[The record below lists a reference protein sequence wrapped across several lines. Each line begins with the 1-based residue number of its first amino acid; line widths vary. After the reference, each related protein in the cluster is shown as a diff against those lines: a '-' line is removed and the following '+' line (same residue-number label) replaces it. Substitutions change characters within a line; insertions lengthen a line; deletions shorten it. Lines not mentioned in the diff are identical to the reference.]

1 MYVVMHDA
9 CAQHVRINFIIVVL
23 AEHKYRR
30 STTGTVAPAQV
41 GSAAGG
47 QGHDHDTYVR
57 ALAVE

>member
-9 CAQHVRINFIIVVL
+9 CAQHVRINFIIIIVL

-30 STTGTVAPAQV
+30 TTGTVAPAQV

>member
-9 CAQHVRINFIIVVL
+9 CAQHVRINFIIIIVL

-30 STTGTVAPAQV
+30 TTGTVAPAQV

-47 QGHDHDTYVR
+47 PRPRHVRTR
-57 ALAVE
+57 ALVVE